1 MVAQSFRIRNE
12 IVKRKKDDFRQG
24 KKGVTIW
31 VSVTILGLA
40 IMSED
45 SNLFFFFAFLI
56 FILELVSESSR
67 FLLNFDT
74 HIVNSAINLFIL
86 VAHW

>member
-31 VSVTILGLA
+31 VSVTILGLV

-45 SNLFFFFAFLI
+45 SNLFF
-56 FILELVSESSR
+56 
-67 FLLNFDT
+67 LLF
-74 HIVNSAINLFIL
+74 
-86 VAHW
+86 